1 MNDTE
6 EYIHN
11 NLLLLPM
18 SYKLRRCERFKKASN
33 TTKVVCLCMK
43 NEAFIYSSDYMSPYK
58 KCLSNKI
65 SLYNLNFDTND
76 EYIHYGK
83 DMNEITIFNAN
94 VIIRHKKRMKF
105 VKMILSKILFERFP
119 NMDLEFLKYNILPY
133 LNWDTDSIFRGYNIE
148 YIL

>member
-18 SYKLRRCERFKKASN
+18 SYKLRRYERFKKASN
-33 TTKVVCLCMK
+33 TTKDVCLSMK
-43 NEAFIYSSDYMSPYK
+43 NEAFIYSSVYMSPYSRF
-58 KCLSNKI
+58 SNNI

-76 EYIHYGK
+76 DYIHYGK
-83 DMNEITIFNAN
+83 NMNEITIYNAN

-105 VKMILSKILFERFP
+105 VKMILSKILCEKFP
-119 NMDLEFLKYNILPY
+119 NMEIEYLKNDILPY
-133 LNWDTDSIFRGYNIE
+133 LYWDTDSIFRGYNIE
-148 YIL
+148 YTL